1 VRQIRAALPED
12 ALAVARVHVR
22 SWQVAYR
29 GLIPQAYLDG
39 LKPEVWAAKYGFQRT
54 DPDRPTTLV
63 AVDDACVRGLAMTG
77 PYRGDGLP
85 NFGELLAI
93 YVDPEHWDSGVGR
106 LLAAA
111 AREQLRRNGFAE
123 AALWVLDGNARARR
137 FYERDGWALDGA
149 RQTKTVAGAALE
161 EVRYRRTLI

>member
-1 VRQIRAALPED
+1 VIRTARPED

-22 SWQVAYR
+22 SWQAAYR
-29 GLIPQAYLDG
+29 GLIPQAYLDS

-63 AVDDACVRGLAMTG
+63 AVDDVGIRGLAMTG
-77 PYRGDGLP
+77 PTRDEDIP
-85 NFGELLAI
+85 NLGELLAI

-106 LLAAA
+106 LLATA
-111 AREQLRRNGFAE
+111 AREQLSRDGFTE

-137 FYERDGWALDGA
+137 FYERDGWTLDGG
-149 RQTKTVAGAALE
+149 RQTKTVAGIALH
-161 EVRYRRTLI
+161 EVRYRRKL